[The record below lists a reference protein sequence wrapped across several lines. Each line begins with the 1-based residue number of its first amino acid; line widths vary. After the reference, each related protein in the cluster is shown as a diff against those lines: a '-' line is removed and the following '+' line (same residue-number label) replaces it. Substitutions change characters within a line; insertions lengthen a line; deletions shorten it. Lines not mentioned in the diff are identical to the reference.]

1 VSTSLQ
7 QAVSERAVLLDGG
20 LATQLEAQG
29 CDLSGGLWSGRVL
42 LEEPEQVAAAH
53 RAFAGAG
60 AEVLTTASYQVSAAA
75 LERSGHEPPLEPK
88 LLRRSVDIARQVRDE
103 VVPGGWVAGSV
114 GAYGASLADGSEYTG
129 EYGLGDDTE
138 TVRALRA
145 FHRPRMEALLDAG
158 ADVLAC
164 ETIPRLAE
172 VRAIT
177 AELMDLG
184 ASAWISLTVTTDEH
198 GTPRT
203 RAGEPLADVASCV
216 AGVPG
221 LVAVGV
227 NCCRPRDVRGAVRVL
242 TEATGLPAVAYPNSG
257 EGWDVRTQSWTG
269 ASEWRVDRQPSGPND
284 DPDDDTP
291 AAWVAA
297 GARLVGGCCRV
308 TPWNIRS
315 LRRALMREGGT
326 THAQST

>member
-1 VSTSLQ
+1 VRQSL
-7 QAVSERAVLLDGG
+7 ATATSERVVLLDGG

-42 LEEPEQVAAAH
+42 LEQPEQVQAAH
-53 RAFAGAG
+53 RAFALAG
-60 AEVLTTASYQVSAAA
+60 AEVLTTASYQVSTVS
-75 LERSGHEPPLEPK
+75 LERSGHGPALGAT
-88 LLRRSVDIARQVRDE
+88 LLRRSVDLARRVRDE
-103 VVPGGWVAGSV
+103 VAPGGWVAGSV

-129 EYGLGDDTE
+129 DYGLGDDTE

-172 VRAIT
+172 VEAIT
-177 AELMDLG
+177 AELTDLG
-184 ASAWISLTVTTDEH
+184 APAWVSLTVTIDRR
-198 GTPRT
+198 GMPRT

-216 AGVPG
+216 ADVPG

-242 TEATGLPAVAYPNSG
+242 TEATGLPGVAYPNSG
-257 EGWDVRTQSWTG
+257 EGWDARTQTWTG
-269 ASEWRVDRQPSGPND
+269 RSEWRTDEPNTD
-284 DPDDDTP
+284 QDDDTP

-308 TPWNIRS
+308 TPWDIRS
-315 LRRALMREGGT
+315 LGEVLMREGGA
-326 THAQST
+326 THAVST

>member
-1 VSTSLQ
+1 VRKGLETAISQ
-7 QAVSERAVLLDGG
+7 RVVLLDGG

-42 LEEPEQVAAAH
+42 LEEPEQISRAH
-53 RAFAGAG
+53 TAFARAG
-60 AEVLTTASYQVSAAA
+60 AEVLTTAGYQVSTVS
-75 LERSGHEPPLEPK
+75 LHRSGHDPYLEAT
-88 LLRRSVDIARQVRDE
+88 LLRRSVDLARQVRDE

-129 EYGLGDDTE
+129 AYGLGDATG

-145 FHRPRMEALLDAG
+145 FHRPRRDALLDAG

-172 VRAIT
+172 VSALA
-177 AELMDLG
+177 AELTDLG
-184 ASAWISLTVTTDEH
+184 APAWISLTVTTDRH
-198 GTPRT
+198 GKPRT
-203 RAGEPLADVASCV
+203 RAGEPLADVASCL

-227 NCCRPRDVRGAVRVL
+227 NCCRPGDVRDAVRVL
-242 TEATGLPAVAYPNSG
+242 TEATGLPGVAYPNSG
-257 EGWDVRTQSWTG
+257 EGWDARTQSWTG
-269 ASEWRVDRQPSGPND
+269 RAEWRTNESNS
-284 DPDDDTP
+284 DPDADTP

-315 LRRALMREGGT
+315 LGLALVREGGA
-326 THAQST
+326 THAGRT

>member
-1 VSTSLQ
+1 MRKAL
-7 QAVSERAVLLDGG
+7 ADAMSERVVLLDGG
-20 LATQLEAQG
+20 LATRLEAQG

-42 LEEPEQVAAAH
+42 LEDPEQVSQAH
-53 RAFAGAG
+53 AAFARAG
-60 AEVLTTASYQVSAAA
+60 AEVLTTASYQVSAMS
-75 LERSGHEPPLEPK
+75 LERSGQDPALEAT
-88 LLRRSVDIARQVRDE
+88 LLRRSVDVARQVRDE
-103 VVPGGWVAGSV
+103 VAPGGWVAGSV

-129 EYGLGDDTE
+129 EYDLGDATE

-172 VRAIT
+172 VSALA
-177 AELMDLG
+177 AELTGLG
-184 ASAWISLTVTTDEH
+184 APAWISLTVTTDRH
-198 GTPRT
+198 GKPRT
-203 RAGEPLADVASCV
+203 CAGEPLADVAGCL

-227 NCCRPRDVRGAVRVL
+227 NCCRPRDVRDAVRVL
-242 TEATGLPAVAYPNSG
+242 TEATGLPGVAYPNSG
-257 EGWDVRTQSWTG
+257 EGWDARTQRWTG
-269 ASEWRVDRQPSGPND
+269 RSEWHTNERNG

-315 LRRALMREGGT
+315 LGLALLREGGA
-326 THAQST
+326 THAVRT